1 MSVDFIR
8 SRFISLILLMVLTFA
23 SYGQNTPVDTAHT
36 KEYAIEVAG
45 IKVGIMTANRQQRDK
60 QSVIYTLIS
69 DVKVNFL
76 VYKLK
81 IYYKVISL
89 VEQGKLVR
97 STVDAHT
104 NRGDFSSRTEWK
116 GDHYEIT
123 ADQYKY
129 THKGTEALRIDHT
142 VTDMFFK
149 EPTNRSR
156 AYSEYFGDYFTLTS
170 PAKGT
175 YQAKLNDREDEYHYE
190 NGQLVKIVKKNPL
203 KNFIIRP
210 IVK

>member
-1 MSVDFIR
+1 
-8 SRFISLILLMVLTFA
+8 MVLTLA
-23 SYGQNTPVDTAHT
+23 SYGQITPADTTQT
-36 KEYAIEVAG
+36 KVYAIEVAG
-45 IKVGIMTANRQQRDK
+45 IKVGTMTANRQQRDK
-60 QSVIYTLIS
+60 QTVVYTLVS

-89 VEQGKLVR
+89 VQQGKLVH

-129 THKGTEALRIDHT
+129 THKGTETRRIDYT
-142 VTDMFFK
+142 VTDMFFT
-149 EPTNRSR
+149 EPTGRSR

-175 YQAKLNDREDEYHYE
+175 YQAKLNDREDEYLYE
-190 NGQLVKIVKKNPL
+190 NRQLVKIIKKNSL

-210 IVK
+210 IEK

>member
-1 MSVDFIR
+1 MT
-8 SRFISLILLMVLTFA
+8 VLTLV
-23 SYGQNTPVDTAHT
+23 SYGQNTPHDTTYT
-36 KEYAIEVAG
+36 KEYAIEMAG
-45 IKVGIMTANRQQRDK
+45 IKVGTMTANRQQRDK
-60 QSVIYTLIS
+60 QTVVFTLVS

-76 VYKLK
+76 VYKIK

-89 VEQGKLVR
+89 VQQGKLIR

-104 NRGDFSSRTEWK
+104 NQGNFSSRTEWK

-129 THKGTEALRIDHT
+129 TRTASETRRIDYT
-142 VTDMFFK
+142 VTDMFYT
-149 EPTNRSR
+149 EPTGRNR

-175 YQAKLNDREDEYHYE
+175 YQAKLNDREDEYLYE
-190 NGQLVKIVKKNPL
+190 NGQLVKIIKKNPL

-210 IVK
+210 IRK